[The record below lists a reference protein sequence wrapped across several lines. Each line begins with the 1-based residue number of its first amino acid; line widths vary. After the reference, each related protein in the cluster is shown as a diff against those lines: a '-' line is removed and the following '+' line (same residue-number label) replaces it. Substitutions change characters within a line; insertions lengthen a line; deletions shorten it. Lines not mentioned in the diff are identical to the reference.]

1 MSLQLV
7 SGLLANTGLGT
18 IYRSIASKYSL
29 LSKIPLKIQ
38 MRAFAYGAVVQGI
51 FMYGYPPQESEG
63 FSKRKAFEV
72 LSPYLLISTSI
83 AICHRQAFKANIMS
97 TAVLGTIQLAVSQ
110 LSPKIVTAPP
120 LMVLR
125 DFDPE
130 REKNLLKEIYDV
142 SQGDLILDIL
152 KFAGKKEMWIGSQL
166 SKRTIFEQK
175 IYNIL
180 ISPLAF
186 GKADWAKYFGDV
198 GAVPDIPKGMVEIL
212 KSQCPFN
219 PGQKVKDTHVLVLIP
234 KTVNGK
240 PFTLNLLQELIQ
252 NPKEKTATDFH
263 FYSPAVNELAET
275 PIEKSYWILMTKDVI
290 PGSRNETYDK
300 QKQLVKEKGGDDY
313 EPPRAIEAAASILM
327 HYFKTDEHLYGT
339 DPWTFTF
346 CRETVTEK
354 QWPVAIG
361 GFSRGGL
368 FVRDG
373 WYGYNYCDCGVAAV
387 RKF

>member
-7 SGLLANTGLGT
+7 SGLLANTGLGAV
-18 IYRSIASKYSL
+18 YCSIASKYSL

-51 FMYGYPPQESEG
+51 FMYRCPPQKGEG
-63 FSKRKAFEV
+63 FSKRKAVEV

-142 SQGDLILDIL
+142 SQGDLILNIL

-234 KTVNGK
+234 ETVNGK

-252 NPKEKTATDFH
+252 NPKEKTATDFRFH
-263 FYSPAVNELAET
+263 SQEVKNQLAET
-275 PIEKSYWILMTKDVI
+275 PIEKSDWVLMTKDVI
-290 PGSRNETYDK
+290 PGSRNKTYDK
-300 QKQLVKEKGGDDY
+300 QKQLVQEKGAGDY
-313 EPPRAIEAAASILM
+313 ELPSAIEAAASILM
-327 HYFKTDEHLYGT
+327 HYFKTDEHLYGRH
-339 DPWTFTF
+339 PWTFTR
-346 CRETVTEK
+346 CQETVTEH

-361 GFSRGGL
+361 DFSRGALYAFSWQSSGL
-368 FVRDG
+368 V
-373 WYGYNYCDCGVAAV
+373 CGVAAV

>member
-7 SGLLANTGLGT
+7 SGVLANTGLGT

-110 LSPKIVTAPP
+110 LSPKIVAA
-120 LMVLR
+120 MVQK

-130 REKNLLKEIYDV
+130 
-142 SQGDLILDIL
+142 
-152 KFAGKKEMWIGSQL
+152 
-166 SKRTIFEQK
+166 K
-175 IYNIL
+175 IAI
-180 ISPLAF
+180 

-219 PGQKVKDTHVLVLIP
+219 PGQKVKDTHLLVLIP

-252 NPKEKTATDFH
+252 NPKEKTATDFN
-263 FYSPAVNELAET
+263 FYSQAVNELAET

-327 HYFKTDEHLYGT
+327 HYFKTDKHLYGQ
-339 DPWTFTF
+339 DPWTFTR
-346 CRETVTEK
+346 CQETVTDD

-361 GFSRGGL
+361 GFSPGGL
-368 FVRDG
+368 YVYARWIGFHYDF
-373 WYGYNYCDCGVAAV
+373 GVAAV